1 MTRIPLLILLGL
13 SLGTWGLLQAQSI
26 TWDSDPIDVAPNAYG
41 NKGPKL
47 VLDAE
52 GNPVVMLGHSNTGL
66 FIVRQEDGVFGEPQS
81 LTNALD
87 VFISDAE
94 GADIAAQGNTLGVTF
109 MIAGNWTTGARF
121 TRSDDGGATWSVP
134 VPMVPEGTNQDHFMP
149 IPAWDDNGNPFAA
162 VKHGNNPVTEGIL
175 RSEDGGA
182 TWLPSV
188 DANLAAGT
196 GEVCECCPSRTTY
209 HNGRYYSLFRNNNEN
224 VRDMWLVSSADGTTW
239 DQTLDIDPTDW
250 WIAACPETG
259 ASVDWLPDNRLVST
273 FMSGGAGPSRVYVNV
288 SDPENQD
295 PGTPLLV
302 TETQSSPSAENQPD
316 VASSSAFTVLT
327 WEQNDG
333 GYEIAVAL
341 TTNDNL
347 PQGLVDQAFT
357 VSDDLSGSNR
367 HPDVAIHGNVVH
379 LIWQN
384 SQSGTVKYLRGT
396 IDGTESVSTTPK
408 RPIASLQRTGP
419 STVQLV
425 HAVPMSSF
433 DVLDAAG
440 SLLHRGQCD
449 ASGTATIPDRFTQTP
464 VLFVRTQVPDGPR
477 LLRLGLA
484 N

>member
-1 MTRIPLLILLGL
+1 M
-13 SLGTWGLLQAQSI
+13 
-26 TWDSDPIDVAPNAYG
+26 
-41 NKGPKL
+41 
-47 VLDAE
+47 
-52 GNPVVMLGHSNTGL
+52 
-66 FIVRQEDGVFGEPQS
+66 
-81 LTNALD
+81 
-87 VFISDAE
+87 
-94 GADIAAQGNTLGVTF
+94 
-109 MIAGNWTTGARF
+109 
-121 TRSDDGGATWSVP
+121 
-134 VPMVPEGTNQDHFMP
+134 
-149 IPAWDDNGNPFAA
+149 
-162 VKHGNNPVTEGIL
+162 
-175 RSEDGGA
+175 
-182 TWLPSV
+182 
-188 DANLAAGT
+188 
-196 GEVCECCPSRTTY
+196 
-209 HNGRYYSLFRNNNEN
+209 
-224 VRDMWLVSSADGTTW
+224 
-239 DQTLDIDPTDW
+239 
-250 WIAACPETG
+250 
-259 ASVDWLPDNRLVST
+259 
-273 FMSGGAGPSRVYVNV
+273 
-288 SDPENQD
+288 
-295 PGTPLLV
+295 
-302 TETQSSPSAENQPD
+302 
-316 VASSSAFTVLT
+316 LT

-379 LIWQN
+379 LIWKN

-425 HAVPMSSF
+425 HAVPMSTF

-449 ASGTATIPDRFTQTP
+449 AFGTATIPDRFTHVP